1 MKELAQQAQVLLG
14 LRLNSAQ
21 LRALE
26 KYENELIAWNER
38 FNLTAIDTPEKIR
51 TKHFLDSFTCLLVMR
66 DSSIENV
73 IDVGSGAGFPGIPLK
88 IACPAIKLTLIEA
101 TRKKVEFLKHIVEI
115 LNLQAVELIWGR
127 AEEIAKEKRDFF
139 DLAVSRAVAEMR
151 VLCEYGLPLVSV
163 GGMFVAY
170 KEEKVEDEVKAAEN
184 AIQRLGGK
192 LEAIHK
198 LKLPNTEIV
207 RSLVLIDKIS
217 PTPPAFPRRPGLAK
231 KRPL

>member
-1 MKELAQQAQVLLG
+1 MSNDQFPINENLFEIYL
-14 LRLNSAQ
+14 
-21 LRALE
+21 
-26 KYENELIAWNER
+26 NELITWNQKY
-38 FNLTAIDTPEKIR
+38 NLTAITDPEEIR
-51 TKHFLDSFTCLLVMR
+51 SKHFDDSLALLKIIKLTNESV
-66 DSSIENV
+66 V
-73 IDVGSGAGFPGIPLK
+73 DVGAGAGFPGIPLK
-88 IACPAIKLTLIEA
+88 IVCPAIKLTLIEA

-151 VLCEYGLPLVSV
+151 VLCEYGLPLVRV

-170 KEEKVEDEVKAAEN
+170 KEEKVEAEVKAAEN

-192 LEAIHK
+192 LKVIHK
-198 LKLPNTEIV
+198 LKLPNTEII

-217 PTPPAFPRRPGLAK
+217 PTPLSFPRRPGLAK